1 MVSNAVFI
9 QSRWGRWEQS
19 QTDSRGQALVGLGG
33 PGVMMRGFQMGSQKT
48 CCQIIDMI
56 CNNFTSRVVM
66 SSAGCDWF
74 VVLGVGAH
82 FYRRSQVQGST

>member
-1 MVSNAVFI
+1 MGSLGTEPNRQQRAGPGGT
-9 QSRWGRWEQS
+9 WG
-19 QTDSRGQALVGLGG
+19 A

-56 CNNFTSRVVM
+56 CNDFTSRVVM

-74 VVLGVGAH
+74 VVLGG
-82 FYRRSQVQGST
+82 GGKLL